1 VSVVVAVVAVVA
13 AVVVVAVVAVV
24 AVVVAAVV
32 AAAGGAV
39 AVVVA
44 VVAVVVAAESLNG
57 YTNAQ
62 HFLLFLSHQCDAC
75 GSFVAQIKKNAR
87 SWQLAFYVSL

>member
-1 VSVVVAVVAVVA
+1 MFQHALHNDAAVAAAAVAVVAVVA
-13 AVVVVAVVAVV
+13 AVV
-24 AVVVAAVV
+24 
-32 AAAGGAV
+32 AAA
-39 AVVVA
+39 VA